1 MLNLIIKDILVQKKT
16 LLFAL
21 GYCFSLVFAFQTM
34 EGVTPVV
41 ATTAVVYLLIQ
52 YSFAYEDK
60 NKSDIMLNSLPV
72 SRKEIVLAKYLSIF
86 VYLGLAVL
94 AYMVA
99 TLLVSAIK
107 IPIRVEFL
115 SLQGITISLL
125 LVSLMSSIY
134 LPIIFRIGYLRAKMF
149 NMVLFLL
156 FFFIP
161 MGVVSLLKNPEYS
174 TAIDDIIRKLSSW
187 SDWQI
192 ASMLAAIALILLSF
206 SYSISLSIYKNR
218 EF

>member
-16 LLFAL
+16 LLFSL
-21 GYCFSLVFAFQTM
+21 GYCFFLVFAFQTM
-34 EGVTPVV
+34 EGVTPVA

-115 SLQGITISLL
+115 SLQGITISLV

-149 NMVLFLL
+149 NMILFLL
-156 FFFIP
+156 FFCIP
-161 MGVVSLLKNPEYS
+161 MGLASLYKNPKYS
-174 TAIDDIIRKLSSW
+174 TAIDDIIRELSSW

-192 ASMLAAIALILLSF
+192 ASMLAVIALLILSF
-206 SYSISLSIYKNR
+206 SYSISLNIYRNR

>member
-1 MLNLIIKDILVQKKT
+1 
-16 LLFAL
+16 
-21 GYCFSLVFAFQTM
+21 M
-34 EGVTPVV
+34 EGVTPVA